1 MAFPTSA
8 QLTEILQPV
17 AAARGLDIED
27 VKTTRAGKKSQVI
40 IRIDGDERPSSDLIE
55 ELSQE
60 ISALFDAKE
69 EAGDLN
75 FGAGY
80 TLEVSTPGVDFPLT
94 QPRHWRR
101 NRGRLVGYALLDAP
115 DTTHVARIGALSDD
129 EQSVALITTV
139 KKEVRFQVE
148 RLENITRAVVEIEF
162 AQPPAAEGEAAMQT
176 FDYAEQNSVYRED

>member
-1 MAFPTSA
+1 M
-8 QLTEILQPV
+8 
-17 AAARGLDIED
+17 
-27 VKTTRAGKKSQVI
+27 
-40 IRIDGDERPSSDLIE
+40 
-55 ELSQE
+55 
-60 ISALFDAKE
+60 
-69 EAGDLN
+69 
-75 FGAGY
+75 
-80 TLEVSTPGVDFPLT
+80 STPGVDFPLT